1 MQLRLRGQ
9 LVSQS
14 GGSCPRC
21 NLCGSCRQVRRQSH
35 PEMGLGGRLREI
47 PLSCSAVLVHELP
60 PRVRLAVGEIDPE
73 LGMVLD
79 PARLA
84 LSQ

>member
-1 MQLRLRGQ
+1 
-9 LVSQS
+9 
-14 GGSCPRC
+14 
-21 NLCGSCRQVRRQSH
+21 
-35 PEMGLGGRLREI
+35 MGLGGRLREI
-47 PLSCSAVLVHELP
+47 ALSLREIALSLREIALSSAAVLVHELP

-73 LGMVLD
+73 LGMALD